1 MNLVFELDN
10 VICTPNADY
19 LACKPIA
26 NCTEFMQ
33 FCQNKGHHITI
44 WTNRNNEMEVKMKTE
59 RWLKMHQIPYDR
71 VLFDKPR
78 DPIFV
83 NETPSNAKYY
93 ERVGDADMYIV
104 SQLYEE
110 WIDNVRD

>member
-33 FCQNKGHHITI
+33 FCKKKGHYITI
-44 WTNRNNEMEVKMKTE
+44 WTTRNNEMEVKMKTE
-59 RWLKMHQIPYDR
+59 RWLKLHQIPFDR

-78 DPIFV
+78 DPIYV

-93 ERVGDADMYIV
+93 EKVGDADMFIV
-104 SQLYEE
+104 SRLYEE
-110 WIDNVRD
+110 WIEDAR